1 MAQFKINENRV
12 NPGYFTDDN
21 LNRNNRNNVLTDRTA
36 LERPRSDSEIF
47 QTNLD
52 YQLNYGNSISE
63 LQNTME
69 DMDKVTGDF
78 YDLTGISLNMNDYIA
93 EVDDNY
99 LNIDYDVSGAYVDR
113 YEGSATSYSHVQ
125 AKKEYINNYIAEYFK
140 KNPDQKGSPSGGFRD
155 YTYYENLR
163 RQEIQEYERE
173 LNIQQVYNDGSSLF
187 PSFAG
192 AAVGIF
198 QDPLILASIPV
209 SIATG
214 GTGGTLLGAVRLAA
228 LESVIAG
235 VTETAIQA
243 RVVSYR
249 DSLGSNYGWKE
260 ASKIIAT
267 AAGAGFVGTFGIA
280 AIIDRTIKGYKSIL
294 NAIPGNKGKKIAKEI
309 DRLVDEATI
318 KDEAFADRLIKY
330 INQQIGS
337 LNTAEKRALLEAIP
351 EQNKSAAT
359 KNAEQVLN
367 GDDIVDSTNPLKDN
381 AEGKLEHNQRIL
393 KAGNDLL
400 NDGQVKIPEEPISDI
415 DYTKNFDQEHNVYRE
430 VRLDPDEIEVE
441 PDIFQFKTIE
451 IDPETGISPKLK
463 GIDTWDQDAANV
475 VLVYEY
481 ADGRKVIA
489 DGHQRL
495 GLAKRIKKL
504 GKQKPY
510 LLATIRREVDGH
522 TPEETMVAAM
532 MLNVH
537 QGTADA
543 TDVAKILRIRPDY
556 IEAIRGK
563 ISPRSVIWQ
572 NARGLSLLDPRA
584 WQYYLNNKIPD
595 NVAAAV
601 GDLVEDGDLQIQVM
615 EFISKNNFDNINQ
628 IRLAINDVISQG
640 VSSKEVQD
648 LFGTQII
655 KELLIT
661 ERAAVLD
668 KTLKELRKDKTV
680 SKFLISNEKKI
691 IEEGK
696 NKLDSA
702 YNKKAL
708 EESAL
713 TIERIVKLANMKGA
727 ISDELT
733 EAAKTYKAGDQR
745 EAIQTFKKA
754 VAEAIRS
761 GDLDRVTPGRSE
773 RTTLSEGYTQT
784 QPKDPKEPVVSKNLE
799 NFNDPHDGATQYA
812 RSKDEF
818 RELEQR
824 VVDEEDGGDLF
835 LIDENPRTSLLDK
848 VKNVFGKREP
858 EKIDFST
865 KTLAEISDLD
875 DDILKNQSDDLLDHP
890 EIVALREQAEAIE
903 QTIDTARKEGSL
915 SKNNIYAASWQKK
928 RNWQG
933 IIDDLYGSGAD
944 KKEKKLIIYAG
955 LPASGKSARA
965 NADKT
970 KYGAIIIDSD
980 LVKAKLP
987 EYGNGIGAGAVHQE
1001 SKIIQAQLLN
1011 RAITNNDNIILPVVG
1026 SSGNSIGKY
1035 VNLVKQF
1042 GYTVEFKYVEVGVDT
1057 AIARNVKRIHNE
1069 GRFVDPR
1076 IIKENFEN
1084 IEANY
1089 NKGKELAD
1097 GYEKINT
1104 EGERPVIT
1112 EKGGIS
1118 EDVLQSGSSNVRRS
1132 GSATEEAN
1140 EIQEVLE
1147 QIDPNYEIVTRVV
1160 DDQPVTQTVGDVLKE
1175 IKTGDK
1181 LVDFLRDCPG
1191 IK

>member
-1 MAQFKINENRV
+1 
-12 NPGYFTDDN
+12 
-21 LNRNNRNNVLTDRTA
+21 
-36 LERPRSDSEIF
+36 
-47 QTNLD
+47 
-52 YQLNYGNSISE
+52 
-63 LQNTME
+63 
-69 DMDKVTGDF
+69 
-78 YDLTGISLNMNDYIA
+78 
-93 EVDDNY
+93 
-99 LNIDYDVSGAYVDR
+99 
-113 YEGSATSYSHVQ
+113 
-125 AKKEYINNYIAEYFK
+125 
-140 KNPDQKGSPSGGFRD
+140 
-155 YTYYENLR
+155 
-163 RQEIQEYERE
+163 
-173 LNIQQVYNDGSSLF
+173 
-187 PSFAG
+187 
-192 AAVGIF
+192 
-198 QDPLILASIPV
+198 
-209 SIATG
+209 
-214 GTGGTLLGAVRLAA
+214 
-228 LESVIAG
+228 
-235 VTETAIQA
+235 
-243 RVVSYR
+243 
-249 DSLGSNYGWKE
+249 
-260 ASKIIAT
+260 
-267 AAGAGFVGTFGIA
+267 
-280 AIIDRTIKGYKSIL
+280 
-294 NAIPGNKGKKIAKEI
+294 
-309 DRLVDEATI
+309 
-318 KDEAFADRLIKY
+318 
-330 INQQIGS
+330 
-337 LNTAEKRALLEAIP
+337 
-351 EQNKSAAT
+351 
-359 KNAEQVLN
+359 
-367 GDDIVDSTNPLKDN
+367 
-381 AEGKLEHNQRIL
+381 
-393 KAGNDLL
+393 
-400 NDGQVKIPEEPISDI
+400 
-415 DYTKNFDQEHNVYRE
+415 
-430 VRLDPDEIEVE
+430 
-441 PDIFQFKTIE
+441 
-451 IDPETGISPKLK
+451 
-463 GIDTWDQDAANV
+463 
-475 VLVYEY
+475 
-481 ADGRKVIA
+481 
-489 DGHQRL
+489 
-495 GLAKRIKKL
+495 
-504 GKQKPY
+504 
-510 LLATIRREVDGH
+510 
-522 TPEETMVAAM
+522 M

-733 EAAKTYKAGDQR
+733 EAAKTYKAGNQR

-818 RELEQR
+818 RELETR
-824 VVDEEDGGDLF
+824 VPDDKPESPTERVDL
-835 LIDENPRTSLLDK
+835 
-848 VKNVFGKREP
+848 
-858 EKIDFST
+858 ST

-875 DDILKNQSDDLLDHP
+875 DTILKNQSDDLLDHP
-890 EIVALREQAEAIE
+890 EVVALREQAEAIE

-965 NADKT
+965 NADKS

-1011 RAITNNDNIILPVVG
+1011 KAITNNDNIILPVVG

-1057 AIARNVKRIHNE
+1057 AIARNIKRIHNE